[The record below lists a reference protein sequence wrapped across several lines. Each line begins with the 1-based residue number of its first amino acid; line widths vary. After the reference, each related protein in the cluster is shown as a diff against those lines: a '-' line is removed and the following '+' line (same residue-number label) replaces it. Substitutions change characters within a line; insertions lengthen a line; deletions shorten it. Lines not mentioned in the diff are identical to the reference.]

1 MFIKELKS
9 GALFIVG
16 SGPTSHDYLYL
27 NVDKNHFIT
36 IIDTTYGYRSSQY
49 INIKIK
55 SMRVK

>member
-1 MFIKELKS
+1 MFIKEIKS

-27 NVDKNHFIT
+27 NVDKNRFIA
-36 IIDTTYGYRSSQY
+36 INDTSYEYRSSQY